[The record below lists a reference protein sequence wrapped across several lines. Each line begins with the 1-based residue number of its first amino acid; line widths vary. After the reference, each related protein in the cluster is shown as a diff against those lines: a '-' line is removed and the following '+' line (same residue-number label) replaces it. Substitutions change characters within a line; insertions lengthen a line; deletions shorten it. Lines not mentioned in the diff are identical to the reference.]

1 MQQPFSTMTNL
12 QKITEIQRK
21 LHAITQEMMGLIQKY
36 DLDANTPLDVIP
48 MAREKITDAQDYL
61 RFLELSLEGRI
72 YGDYGAMLQNEKT
85 TPK

>member
-1 MQQPFSTMTNL
+1 
-12 QKITEIQRK
+12 
-21 LHAITQEMMGLIQKY
+21 MMGLIQKY

-85 TPK
+85 TFLNNAIKFNRLGNRLA